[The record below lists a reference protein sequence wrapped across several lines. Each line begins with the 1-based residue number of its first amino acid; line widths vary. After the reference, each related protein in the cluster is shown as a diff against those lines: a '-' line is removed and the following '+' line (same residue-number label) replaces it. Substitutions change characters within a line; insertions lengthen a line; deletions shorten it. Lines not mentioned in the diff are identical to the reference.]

1 MNWLADFLAPIA
13 TTGIWVF
20 AVYKI
25 GRYAVDKFEGS
36 ICRSVD
42 RLRRLG
48 SAEFDPMPNKELPQD
63 EAPPTVETRALPA
76 PASSL
81 EQRYVSQ
88 VETWMQQIPVDQRE
102 ERLKLALAVWQISYH
117 FEFVNSNILGSQLS
131 LLKAANSH
139 PVPVDQVRAGYD
151 GIAAANPHLYSN
163 YPYERWLAWLRDAAR
178 CVNDSQGLVSI
189 TDEGRAFLNYLVTRG
204 YTLERTG

>member
-20 AVYKI
+20 AVSKI
-25 GRYAVDKFEGS
+25 GRYAVDKFEVSIAGS
-36 ICRSVD
+36 FD
-42 RLRRLG
+42 RLRRIG
-48 SAEFDPMPNKELPQD
+48 SAEFDPTPNKELPQD
-63 EAPPTVETRALPA
+63 EAPPTVGIRALPA
-76 PASSL
+76 PATSL
-81 EQRYVSQ
+81 EKRYVSQ

-102 ERLKLALAVWQISYH
+102 ERLKLELAVWQISYH

-139 PVPVDQVRAGYD
+139 PVPVDLVRARYD
-151 GIAAANPHLYSN
+151 GFAAANPQLYSN